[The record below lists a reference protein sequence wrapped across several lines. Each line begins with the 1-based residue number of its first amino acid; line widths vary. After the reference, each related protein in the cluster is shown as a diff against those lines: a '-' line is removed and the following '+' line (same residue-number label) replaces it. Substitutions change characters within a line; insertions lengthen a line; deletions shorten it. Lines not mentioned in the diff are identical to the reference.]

1 MVVPGAVPASD
12 DDRLGLELTEAR
24 ARLAA
29 TSEILRVISASVS
42 DAHPVF
48 ETIVR
53 NARSLCGSLFAN
65 VFRFDGEL
73 LHFIASDNVDR
84 AYVDLLKEKYPMRPD
99 SSQVSG
105 RVILSKSVVRLEDV
119 LADPNYDQR
128 FPPAMGW
135 RRMLG
140 VPLLRDGEP
149 IGVIVVA
156 WAQPGPVSQTLEDL
170 LKTFAEQAV
179 IAVENTRMFNEL
191 RARTEDLERS
201 YGVVQQQATILEQ
214 QSAELLTLNQDL
226 EKRVAE
232 QVSEIERMARLRRF
246 LPPQVADLII
256 SSGSEG
262 QLESHRREITA
273 LYCDLR
279 GFTGFSESS
288 DPEDVMALLRD
299 YHAAVGTIIYR
310 HQGTL
315 ERFVGDG
322 VMVIFNDPVPMPKP
336 ALEGVKVAVEMREAI
351 GELVQKWKGLGHE
364 LGVGIGIAHGY
375 ATLGTIGFEGRFD
388 YAAIGTV
395 SNVAARLCDEAL
407 PEQILISP
415 RVLMAVNDLVTV
427 EPIGELSLKGIR
439 RALQVYNVTGLIQA
453 PV

>member
-12 DDRLGLELTEAR
+12 ADRVALELKGAR
-24 ARLAA
+24 EQLAA
-29 TSEILRVISASVS
+29 TSEILRVISASEA
-42 DAHPVF
+42 DAQPVF
-48 ETIVR
+48 ETIAR
-53 NARSLCGSLFAN
+53 NALSLCGSLFAN

-73 LHFIASDNVDR
+73 LHFIATQNVNPG
-84 AYVDLLKEKYPMRPD
+84 YVDLLKEKYPMRPD
-99 SSQVSG
+99 TTQVSG
-105 RVILSKSVVRLEDV
+105 RVILSKSVVQIPDV

-140 VPLLRDGEP
+140 VPMLRDNRP

-156 WAQPGPVSQTLEDL
+156 WAEPGPASETLIDL
-170 LKTFAEQAV
+170 LKTFADQAV
-179 IAVENTRMFNEL
+179 IAIENTRMFNEL
-191 RARTEDLERS
+191 RARTTDLERS
-201 YGVVQQQATILEQ
+201 YGVVRQQAIKLEQ
-214 QSAELLTLNQDL
+214 QSAELLKLNQGL
-226 EKRVAE
+226 EERVAE

-246 LPPQVADLII
+246 LPPQVADLIV
-256 SSGSEG
+256 SSGAEG

-288 DPEDVMALLRD
+288 DPEDVMTLLRE
-299 YHAAVGTIIYR
+299 YHTAVGTIIYR

-322 VMVIFNDPVPMPKP
+322 VMVIFNDPVPVPNP
-336 ALEGVKVAVEMREAI
+336 ALQAVKVAVEMREEI
-351 GELVQKWKGLGHE
+351 GRLIEKWKRLGHE
-364 LGVGIGIAHGY
+364 LGVGIGMAHGY

-407 PEQILISP
+407 PDQILISP
-415 RVLMAVNDLVTV
+415 RVLMAVGDLVTA
-427 EPIGELSLKGIR
+427 EPVGERSLKGIR
-439 RALQVYNVTGLIQA
+439 RPLPVYNVTSLKL
-453 PV
+453 PT